1 MSTST
6 PPMDP
11 RTSEATARQLELA
24 RGQGRAYRAALD
36 HMAGAVAH
44 DGGHTTVAD
53 YLVAYAIEEA
63 EGMYSLE
70 DGDLVWHNPGDAN
83 THVEVVVC
91 DAADGR
97 FVPGLDV
104 TATLVTP
111 DGRELGPHVQDLV
124 WHPMMYH
131 YARNWTLPADGEYA
145 LRVHIEP
152 PTFMRHDEVNGRR
165 FTAAVDVEFTG
176 VSIKR
181 GAEPVDPPA

>member
-11 RTSEATARQLELA
+11 GTSEATARQLELA
-24 RGQGRAYRAALD
+24 RAQGRAYRAALD
-36 HMAGAVAH
+36 HMTSDVAH

-53 YLVAYAIEEA
+53 YLVGYAIEEA
-63 EGMYSLE
+63 EGMYALE
-70 DGDLVWHNPGDAN
+70 DGNLLWRNPGEAN

-104 TATLVTP
+104 TVTLVTP
-111 DGRELGPHVQDLV
+111 DGRELGPHTQDMV

-131 YARNWTLPADGEYA
+131 YARNWTLPADGEYI

-176 VSIKR
+176 VSITR